1 MEEYNMGTFRHFSLE
16 ERITIQNELKSGES
30 FKIIAEQLGKA
41 PSSISREVRRHIEQ
55 KKSGGYGRKFSDC
68 VNRFSCILENVCK
81 GTFQCARKLCRNCEK
96 CQEFCSDYHKETCQK
111 LLQAPYVCNGCEEL
125 RKCTLEK
132 SFYKAVA
139 AEEEA
144 KILLKESRSGVSLS
158 EEEIKRIDDI
168 VTPLVLQGQS
178 IHHICCTNKDSI
190 MSSERTIYNYV
201 NDRVLTAKNVDLPRK
216 VRYRPRK
223 KVKTRF
229 KVDKTCVIGRSYN
242 DYLVFMENSEHSAIV
257 QMDTV
262 IGRQGGKVL
271 LTLNFVNSS
280 FMLAYL
286 RDANTSKST
295 TDIFQRLW
303 EILGKK
309 HFMELFPVILTD
321 NGSEFSYPVE
331 IEFGPDDFGSNAEN
345 NRRTHLF
352 YCNPSS
358 PFEKGAIE
366 NNHEFI
372 RRILPKGT
380 SFDNLTQ
387 ENDIQLMLNHVNS
400 YKRKKLNNKSP
411 YETFA
416 FLHGEEILKSLGAEF
431 IAPQDIVLKPELL
444 PL

>member
-1 MEEYNMGTFRHFSLE
+1 LE
-16 ERITIQNELKSGES
+16 ERITIQNELNSRKS
-30 FKIIAEQLGKA
+30 FKVIAEQLGKA

-55 KKSGGYGRKFSDC
+55 KESGGYGRQFNDC
-68 VNRFSCILENVCK
+68 ASRSSCTLENVCQ
-81 GTFQCARKLCRNCEK
+81 GALPCSRKLCRNCKK
-96 CQEFCSDYHKETCQK
+96 CKEYCSAYSKETCHELTK
-111 LLQAPYVCNGCEEL
+111 SPYVCNGCEKRL
-125 RKCTLEK
+125 KCTLEK
-132 SFYKAVA
+132 SIYKAVT

-144 KILLKESRSGVSLS
+144 KTLLSESRSGISLD
-158 EEEIKRIDDI
+158 EDEIQRIDSI

-201 NDRVLTAKNVDLPRK
+201 NDRILTAKNIDLPRK

-223 KVKTRF
+223 KAKTRL
-229 KVDKTCVIGRSYN
+229 KVDKTCVLGRSYN
-242 DYLVFMENSEHSAIV
+242 DFLAFMETTGHSAVV

-303 EILGKK
+303 EVLGKK
-309 HFMELFPVILTD
+309 HFMELFPAILTD
-321 NGSEFSYPVE
+321 NGSEFSNPAA
-331 IEFGPDDFGSNAEN
+331 IEFGPEVSPLRGQALSDDEN
-345 NRRTHLF
+345 NRRTYLF

-380 SFDNLTQ
+380 SFDDLTQ
-387 ENDIQLMLNHVNS
+387 ENNIQLMLNHINS

-411 YETFA
+411 HETFA
-416 FLHGEEILKSLGAEF
+416 FLHGEEVLRKLRAEF
-431 IAPQDIVLKPELL
+431 ISPQDIVLKPELL
-444 PL
+444 KK